1 MTYSAGPSRFT
12 TEEENL
18 QLSRQAQAEYEA
30 QQQQQG
36 GNNFI
41 DSLGKAALVAGVG
54 TLAALGGR
62 RLLANRAARNA
73 TQQVRVEDLGN
84 IGRKAE
90 ADVRRAAA
98 STYAAPAPSQP
109 PPSQPTPGGMID
121 RLGKMAEDTRQ
132 ARSERMPGVIQT
144 DLSKVSPERA
154 RAALGIINNRVLN
167 PRNSTVEEGVQSF
180 FRESPAYGQLPEVVQ
195 QVVSE
200 VKALPPA
207 RTTGTDFL
215 TSQLGGRGYIE
226 QTVLDRAA
234 EQAAGDLIDEV
245 NAFSNKA
252 ARSEL
257 AKQGA
262 SVQSQQ
268 RKNLWSLVN
277 EIQNET
283 LVDEQQATRAFN
295 VDQAINALDAA
306 EDQQTGRVKQ
316 QLQRNEDVDLSK
328 IELQEDMAEASRQ
341 AMINEASPSQMIGY
355 EADAAINQ
363 VASQLP
369 DGLPVDQAEGVSNAA
384 QKFVTNA
391 LNKQRPLKEP
401 LLEIETKMYDLV
413 ATAAESG
420 LKLEPKRALSILTN
434 PNLELTTDEIKLF
447 SINPQVGKFA
457 LKGQGYAPGQEQT
470 GKMLSVKSDLL
481 ESIPNIGLDPQSSVY
496 NAASGTSIR
505 GRSRVQNQPDQ
516 FRQRFD
522 SLGNPVRE
530 DVMSVDPGGTLT
542 ISTGEELTELDIP
555 EELKTN
561 YTRFVKNP
569 ITGKT
574 EEQYAPKGMR
584 AISTVE
590 GKTYYVP
597 IQDPGGVGIYGV
609 ERSYA
614 SGPVIKYDMPEQE
627 RIAGTYT
634 KTALRKPTD
643 MPYVEKTQGGSGFS
657 ELDNNQLQSFISKAP
672 EGRVRQA
679 GVQELNRRQISQ
691 RSLEASEAVRRASI
705 EGRDP
710 QDFLQNFEFKK
721 AEPMTQEPSAAV
733 SGPSSTGESIYDLPM
748 NFAYQGNAIPG
759 TPATTF
765 EALQSGL
772 RTSTLRK
779 LGQVPSRVQPGARI
793 TAIGPKG
800 ERQLLEVTGRQMV
813 TPEMANQLSEVERW
827 TPDFLRNY
835 INKVGGGKLEQITYK
850 TI

>member
-18 QLSRQAQAEYEA
+18 QLARQAQAEYEA

-73 TQQVRVEDLGN
+73 TQQVRVEDLGD

-90 ADVRRAAA
+90 TDVRRAAA

-144 DLSKVSPERA
+144 DLSEVSPERA

-167 PRNSTVEEGVQSF
+167 PRNSTAEEGVQSF

-195 QVVSE
+195 QVASE
-200 VKALPPA
+200 AKALPPA

-215 TSQLGGRGYIE
+215 TSQLGSRGYIE

-341 AMINEASPSQMIGY
+341 AMINETSPSQMIGY

-369 DGLPVDQAEGVSNAA
+369 DGLPVDQAEQTAGAFAKKQIMQTRMNQMRAQLAEEGYRGLGLEKELASRTNVKQAAELYAATGDPNVLELASTTPSLPLAVKPKSNV
-384 QKFVTNA
+384 QLGQSKTSFVDEEIPTSA
-391 LNKQRPLKEP
+391 YYEPFKQRQSESGNLIQADIYYTNK
-401 LLEIETKMYDLV
+401 LSNLTAKLEGAPEFIDNPEYTNFIEQTNMAMSAMRQGDD
-413 ATAAESG
+413 TAARIFSRNKALLNEGKAPVAKIQNPEHQALQRQLGYAEQSRSDV
-420 LKLEPKRALSILTN
+420 RAKQEA
-434 PNLELTTDEIKLF
+434 LELEANRFPMLQKVVTTGEGTRVFGEVDP
-447 SINPQVGKFA
+447 ST
-457 LKGQGYAPGQEQT
+457 GQLIAETLEVRPGRPSLPGGISTSTAT
-470 GKMLSVKSDLL
+470 GR
-481 ESIPNIGLDPQSSVY
+481 
-496 NAASGTSIR
+496 AIR
-505 GRSRVQNQPDQ
+505 GRVGAEGTVAGPIPGIFEPAPIVTESSFKPESARYRGETARGSYEVADAGKGLQYEAQ
-516 FRQRFD
+516 
-522 SLGNPVRE
+522 PVRWDPNLHLPE
-530 DVMSVDPGGTLT
+530 ERTPEGFVYSEEAMVKPSQPLGRESNLGRIKSLMRIAKPSVDVSSKLRQLQQ
-542 ISTGEELTELDIP
+542 TGRLGEADDFL
-555 EELKTN
+555 
-561 YTRFVKNP
+561 TRFK
-569 ITGKT
+569 
-574 EEQYAPKGMR
+574 
-584 AISTVE
+584 
-590 GKTYYVP
+590 
-597 IQDPGGVGIYGV
+597 
-609 ERSYA
+609 
-614 SGPVIKYDMPEQE
+614 
-627 RIAGTYT
+627 
-634 KTALRKPTD
+634 
-643 MPYVEKTQGGSGFS
+643 QG
-657 ELDNNQLQSFISKAP
+657 LI
-672 EGRVRQA
+672 
-679 GVQELNRRQISQ
+679 
-691 RSLEASEAVRRASI
+691 
-705 EGRDP
+705 
-710 QDFLQNFEFKK
+710 
-721 AEPMTQEPSAAV
+721 
-733 SGPSSTGESIYDLPM
+733 
-748 NFAYQGNAIPG
+748 
-759 TPATTF
+759 
-765 EALQSGL
+765 
-772 RTSTLRK
+772 
-779 LGQVPSRVQPGARI
+779 
-793 TAIGPKG
+793 
-800 ERQLLEVTGRQMV
+800 
-813 TPEMANQLSEVERW
+813 
-827 TPDFLRNY
+827 
-835 INKVGGGKLEQITYK
+835 
-850 TI
+850 